1 MAETKMASRDRDET
15 EMVTTFVETRPRRY
29 FGMSGDRDHNIDCVC
44 SHLIIAFI
52 WLFLYHL

>member
-52 WLFLYHL
+52 